1 MQCCVTAKGVILRNN
16 VQHQKEMKCNSVQY
30 HQCGPIRLSWDRS
43 LGGREAT
50 DILAILLPNAPV
62 LLPLSL
68 LIVTCYHV
76 VDVGYRI
83 SGFMY
88 QVTDSGYQ
96 VYRVPAGK
104 HPAP

>member
-1 MQCCVTAKGVILRNN
+1 M
-16 VQHQKEMKCNSVQY
+16 
-30 HQCGPIRLSWDRS
+30 
-43 LGGREAT
+43 
-50 DILAILLPNAPV
+50 LPNAPV
-62 LLPLSL
+62 LPPLSL
-68 LIVTCYHV
+68 LIVTGYHV
-76 VDVGYRI
+76 VDVRYRI